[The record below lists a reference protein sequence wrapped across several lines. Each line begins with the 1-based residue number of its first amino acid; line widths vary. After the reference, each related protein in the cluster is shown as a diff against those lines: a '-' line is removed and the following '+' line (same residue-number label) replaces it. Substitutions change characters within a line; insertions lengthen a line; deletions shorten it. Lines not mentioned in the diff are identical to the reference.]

1 MLPQE
6 QRGAP
11 PDWPEQAPS
20 QPPPAK
26 KTGRTLMIAV
36 LILALL
42 IAGSTTGFLVLHLR
56 GNNAS
61 TTPTT
66 ITGTITTTGTTTAK
80 TATPAPTPTTATTA
94 NGVGTPVQAGPNW
107 LVTVTGVKTTT
118 SSLIAPNA
126 GNTYL
131 EISLSL
137 KNVSTQAQTLVGI
150 IQFTLADASGHV
162 YSETATDTNVHQ
174 LPYGKVNGGQTFNA
188 QIAYEVPET
197 QHTFKLS
204 FAYGLS
210 SGNSASVSWNLSA

>member
-1 MLPQE
+1 
-6 QRGAP
+6 
-11 PDWPEQAPS
+11 
-20 QPPPAK
+20 
-26 KTGRTLMIAV
+26 MIAV

-56 GNNAS
+56 GNSAN

-66 ITGTITTTGTTTAK
+66 ITGTITTTGTKAATGTTTAN
-80 TATPAPTPTTATTA
+80 TTTPAPTPTTATTA

-107 LVTVTGVKTTT
+107 LITVTGVKTNT
-118 SSLIAPNA
+118 SSLLAPNA

-137 KNVSTQAQTLVGI
+137 QNVSSQAQTLVGI
-150 IQFTLADASGHV
+150 IQFTLADASGHA

-174 LPYGKVNGGQTFNA
+174 LPYGKVNAGQTFNA
-188 QIAYEVPET
+188 QIAYEVPKT

-210 SGNSASVSWNLSA
+210 SGNSNSVSWNLRA